1 MNKRKRYGVTTQY
14 VLLFGVLLLMMN
26 IILGLVMLRRSTA
39 AMESMVRRNMLSI
52 SETAAA
58 LIDGDALG
66 KLTKNDVGSPGFRM
80 LLGELTAFTYNEDVE
95 YIYAVRQ
102 VGEDEFIFTVD
113 ADPEDP
119 ADFGEAVLVTD
130 ALRSAARG
138 VPTVDDA
145 AAADEWGNFYSAYSP
160 VYDSEGR
167 IAGIIGVDFDSVWY
181 EEQITSQTIPFAVIT
196 ALSVLLGAVIVLF
209 FTRNVGARLK
219 TVNGELA
226 ALSDDV
232 DALADEFLS
241 STGYTPDVASPAA
254 NEIPGDEI
262 EALGGRIRY
271 MQEEMRSFVKYAHN
285 LAYTDALTGAGNTT
299 AYIAAQDRV
308 GDGIAAGRAS
318 FYVVIFDINALKQVN
333 DRWGHAAGDQ
343 IIRGA
348 ASVIQGVFGSECTY
362 RIGGD
367 EFIVLSERALP
378 EEDIAGRMAQVEA
391 GEAAFNAAHPELGA
405 ELSLSM
411 GAAVYRPEEDAS
423 FREVFIRADDRM
435 YNAKSDFYRRSGL
448 PSRDP

>member
-52 SETAAA
+52 SETAAV

-138 VPTVDDA
+138 VPAVDAA

-196 ALSVLLGAVIVLF
+196 ALSVLLGAVIVLL

-219 TVNGELA
+219 TVSGELA

-241 STGYTPDVASPAA
+241 STGYTPDVAPPAA
-254 NEIPGDEI
+254 DETPGDEI

-299 AYIAAQDRV
+299 AYIEAQDRV

-378 EEDIAGRMAQVEA
+378 EEEIAGRMAQVEA

-411 GAAVYRPEEDAS
+411 GAAVYRPQEDAS

>member
-1 MNKRKRYGVTTQY
+1 M
-14 VLLFGVLLLMMN
+14 
-26 IILGLVMLRRSTA
+26 
-39 AMESMVRRNMLSI
+39 
-52 SETAAA
+52 
-58 LIDGDALG
+58 
-66 KLTKNDVGSPGFRM
+66 
-80 LLGELTAFTYNEDVE
+80 
-95 YIYAVRQ
+95 
-102 VGEDEFIFTVD
+102 
-113 ADPEDP
+113 
-119 ADFGEAVLVTD
+119 
-130 ALRSAARG
+130 
-138 VPTVDDA
+138 
-145 AAADEWGNFYSAYSP
+145 
-160 VYDSEGR
+160 
-167 IAGIIGVDFDSVWY
+167 DFDSVWY

>member
-1 MNKRKRYGVTTQY
+1 
-14 VLLFGVLLLMMN
+14 
-26 IILGLVMLRRSTA
+26 
-39 AMESMVRRNMLSI
+39 
-52 SETAAA
+52 
-58 LIDGDALG
+58 
-66 KLTKNDVGSPGFRM
+66 
-80 LLGELTAFTYNEDVE
+80 
-95 YIYAVRQ
+95 
-102 VGEDEFIFTVD
+102 
-113 ADPEDP
+113 
-119 ADFGEAVLVTD
+119 
-130 ALRSAARG
+130 
-138 VPTVDDA
+138 
-145 AAADEWGNFYSAYSP
+145 
-160 VYDSEGR
+160 
-167 IAGIIGVDFDSVWY
+167 
-181 EEQITSQTIPFAVIT
+181 
-196 ALSVLLGAVIVLF
+196 
-209 FTRNVGARLK
+209 
-219 TVNGELA
+219 
-226 ALSDDV
+226 
-232 DALADEFLS
+232 
-241 STGYTPDVASPAA
+241 
-254 NEIPGDEI
+254 
-262 EALGGRIRY
+262 